1 MKKALINLTLVVG
14 IIAVVGAC
22 KSSDDSSATATSTD
36 NASANL
42 AGTGTTPSG
51 TITGN
56 DNLTG
61 TFHTS
66 WYGEEPSGGCV
77 DNSSA
82 LSAHSYLA
90 SDTKSFKKMWIVTG
104 SSSFTDSEVQ
114 YSDTDCTTMT
124 AYFNRMAD
132 NVTIGSAL
140 TGLTAGS
147 NPAFPTT
154 ANKMSYVVTKYSLM
168 ANTSGTISN
177 FSTRFG
183 QTMTSGEEKQ
193 IDESSPSTEYT
204 IFAVGDTTCSTSQ
217 AKKCLYIN
225 DSSAADNLTD
235 WVSGNKN
242 TWWQE

>member
-22 KSSDDSSATATSTD
+22 KSSDDSSAAATAG
-36 NASANL
+36 NI

-66 WYGEEPSGGCV
+66 WIGQEPSGGCV

-104 SSSFTDSEVQ
+104 SSSFTDSEDQ

-124 AYFNRMAD
+124 AYFNR
-132 NVTIGSAL
+132 
-140 TGLTAGS
+140 
-147 NPAFPTT
+147 
-154 ANKMSYVVTKYSLM
+154 KYSLM

-204 IFAVGDTTCSTSQ
+204 IFATGDTSCSSSQ

-235 WVSGNKN
+235 WVSGDRN

>member
-1 MKKALINLTLVVG
+1 MNKIFFLMILIVSTFSLLG
-14 IIAVVGAC
+14 SCA
-22 KSSDDSSATATSTD
+22 KDDDDASTTATT
-36 NASANL
+36 SANL

-66 WYGEEPSGGCV
+66 WTGQEPSGGCV
-77 DNSSA
+77 DNSSE

-90 SDTKSFKKMWIVTG
+90 SDKKCFNKMWIVTG

-217 AKKCLYIN
+217 AKKCLYTN

>member
-1 MKKALINLTLVVG
+1 MNKIFFLMILIVSTLSLIG
-14 IIAVVGAC
+14 SCA
-22 KSSDDSSATATSTD
+22 KDDDDESTTAAT
-36 NASANL
+36 SANL

-66 WYGEEPSGGCV
+66 WIGQEPSGGCV

-124 AYFNRMAD
+124 AYFNKMAD

-147 NPAFPTT
+147 SPAFPTT

-217 AKKCLYIN
+217 AKKCLYTN